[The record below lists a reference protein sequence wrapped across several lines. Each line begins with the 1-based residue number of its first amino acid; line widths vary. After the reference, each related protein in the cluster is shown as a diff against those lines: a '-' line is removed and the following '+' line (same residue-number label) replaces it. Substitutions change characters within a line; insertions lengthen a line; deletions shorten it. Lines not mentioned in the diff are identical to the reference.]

1 MFNDC
6 IISRDKYAQDGA
18 PRDSINKGASTK
30 SYSGYIFAESRSLS
44 TRNTDYPQECIV
56 AVMKTV
62 HVDAVSDEMKI
73 GQITNRWSC
82 PPGLRLL
89 RVDSN
94 G

>member
-1 MFNDC
+1 MLNYC

-18 PRDSINKGASTK
+18 PRDSINKGACTK
-30 SYSGYIFAESRSLS
+30 SYSGYIFPENGSLC
-44 TRNTDYPQECIV
+44 TRNMDYPHESIV
-56 AVMKTV
+56 AVMNTV

-94 G
+94 S